1 MWRTQ
6 VVHSRKQW
14 WFGTLCYL
22 TFIALVITVLHE
34 TVFDSL
40 IAISVIL
47 LVLEWWKACCY
58 FKTIRGEIA
67 IFYDSGELYWARQ
80 RWLVVKHTLYF
91 RYAVIIH
98 LMSNRNASRR
108 VLFLMDDSFSR
119 QDWRSLNY
127 VLRHNLIT
135 KHHVSD
141 KS

>member
-6 VVHSRKQW
+6 VVDSTKQW
-14 WFGTLCYL
+14 LLATLFYL
-22 TFIALVITVLHE
+22 TFITLIIVMLYE
-34 TVFDSL
+34 TIFDSL

-67 IFYDSGELYWARQ
+67 IFFDSDELYWSRQ
-80 RWLVVKHTLYF
+80 RWQIIKHTLYF
-91 RYAVIIH
+91 RYAIIIH
-98 LMSNRNASRR
+98 LISKRNACRR

-127 VLRHNLIT
+127 VLRHSFAKAHT
-135 KHHVSD
+135 MTD
-141 KS
+141 K